1 MEGQNNKAAAPE
13 EPQDMHS
20 IHDLKE
26 PQTPKNRTDL
36 TSAQAILSTQSP
48 TKPSA
53 PQRKA
58 TTAASS
64 PNTPLRG
71 RARSL
76 RKNSYAVEQR
86 YPLSRN
92 RSRGG
97 VKRLDRQIQPR
108 KAQRRPRHHHQSQ
121 CRAIGCGCEYIE
133 EESIG
138 SRRYYQSLAKRDT
151 LERRK
156 GDV

>member
-1 MEGQNNKAAAPE
+1 MEGQNNKAVAPE

-36 TSAQAILSTQSP
+36 RSAQAIPSTQSP
-48 TKPSA
+48 TKPST
-53 PQRKA
+53 PQWKA

-64 PNTPLRG
+64 PITPLRG

-86 YPLSRN
+86 YSLSRN

-97 VKRLDRQIQPR
+97 VKRLDRQIPAQKSPTTTTSSPSQPMSSHWMQLR
-108 KAQRRPRHHHQSQ
+108 VYRRRINWLEKALPITS
-121 CRAIGCGCEYIE
+121 
-133 EESIG
+133 
-138 SRRYYQSLAKRDT
+138 
-151 LERRK
+151 
-156 GDV
+156 